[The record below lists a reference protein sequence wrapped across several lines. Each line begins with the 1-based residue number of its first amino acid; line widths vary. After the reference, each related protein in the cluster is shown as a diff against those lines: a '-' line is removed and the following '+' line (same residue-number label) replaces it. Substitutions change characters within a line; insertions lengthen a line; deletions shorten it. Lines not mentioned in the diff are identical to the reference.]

1 MSTIP
6 LGRRHPSVHAW
17 VVLLGC
23 LVAAVLGVGL
33 GSRGTYGQELIVFLV
48 AGAAAGVAMVLR
60 PVYGLGLFAAAA
72 SITDILPSVSFA
84 SSALVLLGAGA
95 FFAFIVNYLL
105 DRELALKWHGAH
117 LAAIAFIAWFS
128 ATNLEFALHGPPRDW
143 LLTYVQLF
151 ALVWLASQILSSPGR
166 HRTLMWF
173 FSAGA
178 VASAAIALGQVAV
191 SGSFNT
197 SIRAA
202 GLLGVNSSARYFAVA
217 FVLLVYLATV
227 SRGVWKLAAVGG
239 AAMVVGGEAA
249 TLSRTGLLLLVLA
262 VGILLWDR
270 FRAGQRRQVVAV
282 VGALAVAVL
291 FIPKSYLSV
300 ELPSFQSEFSS
311 SSGNDSTAIVRLQY
325 WKAGY
330 EMWLDHP
337 IDGVGI
343 GQYNYELPNYAPFT
357 LSPKDLDNGAHN
369 IYVAVLAETGLVGL
383 LLYLWL
389 VVASYSAVRRAHLSY
404 DAESR
409 EIARTWQIALIV
421 LLLGGLTKHDQYDK
435 LLWMLFGACASFGA
449 GYRHY
454 LRRPAPA
461 GDAAAPAPVG

>member
-6 LGRRHPSVHAW
+6 LGRRHPSAQTW

-72 SITDILPSVSFA
+72 SITDTLPSISFA
-84 SSALVLLGAGA
+84 TSILVLLGAGA
-95 FFAFIVNYLL
+95 FFAFFVNYLL
-105 DRELALKWHGAH
+105 DRDLSLKWHGAH
-117 LAAIAFIAWFS
+117 LAALAFIAWFS

-151 ALVWLASQILSSPGR
+151 ALLWLASQILSSPSR

-217 FVLLVYLATV
+217 FVLLVYLTNV
-227 SRGVWKLAAVGG
+227 SKGIWKLAAVGG
-239 AAMVVGGEAA
+239 AALVLGGEAA
-249 TLSRTGLLLLVLA
+249 TLSRSGLVLTVLA
-262 VGILLWDR
+262 VGILMWDR
-270 FRAGQRRQVVAV
+270 FRAGRRRQVMAV
-282 VGALAVAVL
+282 VGALAVGVFL
-291 FIPKSYLSV
+291 IPKSYLSV
-300 ELPSFQSEFSS
+300 EVPSFTSLVNPASS
-311 SSGNDSTAIVRLQY
+311 NDSTALIRLQL

-343 GQYNYELPNYAPFT
+343 GQYNYQLINYGVFSLT
-357 LSPKDLDNGAHN
+357 QKDFENGAHN
-369 IYVAVLAETGLVGL
+369 LYVALLAETGLVGL
-383 LLYLWL
+383 LLFLWL
-389 VVASYSAVRRAHLSY
+389 AVAAYSAVRRARHSY
-404 DAESR
+404 DRESR
-409 EIARTWQIALIV
+409 EIARTWQIAIIV

-435 LLWMLFGACASFGA
+435 LLWLTFGACASFGA
-449 GYRHY
+449 GYRMY
-454 LRRPAPA
+454 LNRRDTEGARTAPA
-461 GDAAAPAPVG
+461 AVG